1 MIWCMEIL
9 RVYLEKQLLI
19 TYYVIKHLTLLKVQN
34 IMDIKELSLHW
45 FIKCLIK
52 ILLALILVLRV
63 QINLHIVL
71 LKVKLCKTKN

>member
-1 MIWCMEIL
+1 MIWRMEIL

-19 TYYVIKHLTLLKVQN
+19 KYYMIKHLKLLKVQN
-34 IMDIKELSLHW
+34 IMDIKELSFHW

-52 ILLALILVLRV
+52 ILLALILLLRV

-71 LKVKLCKTKN
+71 LKVKLCKTKK